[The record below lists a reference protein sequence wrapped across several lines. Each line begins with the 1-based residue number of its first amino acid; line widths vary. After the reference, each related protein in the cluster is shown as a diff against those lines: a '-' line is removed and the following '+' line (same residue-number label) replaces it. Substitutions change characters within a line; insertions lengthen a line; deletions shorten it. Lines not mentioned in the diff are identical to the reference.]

1 MPRGFGRIALLA
13 LLGGASVASAQQEK
27 PSSQARGP
35 IYAVEGIVLGS
46 RMRPRGPSFR
56 DYKCSPSEQFDD
68 LTWCQRTSHDREK
81 RGPFTATYSILRD
94 AGGTILYVNRYQE
107 PAFFAPNEASD
118 DIQSYARRFGA
129 TPEITEVPHRSG
141 QPHCQLAIW
150 GDLVLKVLDS
160 ASLKIV
166 ADGKSP
172 KKGLLIDCVGDFTRS
187 VKDGLPIYRI
197 SGGAGF
203 VWVASYDERGRG
215 TLRFAAVDASRLAP
229 PN

>member
-1 MPRGFGRIALLA
+1 MLCGSI
-13 LLGGASVASAQQEK
+13 LGGARVASAQRERL
-27 PSSQARGP
+27 PSAQGP

-46 RMRPRGPSFR
+46 RMRPRGSSFR
-56 DYKCSPSEQFDD
+56 DYKCSPSEQFDG
-68 LTWCQRTSHDREK
+68 LTWCQRTSHDRER

-118 DIQSYARRFGA
+118 DIQSYSRRFGT
-129 TPEITEVPHRSG
+129 TPELIEVPHRG
-141 QPHCQLAIW
+141 GEPHCQLAIW
-150 GDLVLKVLDS
+150 GTLVLKVLDS

-172 KKGLLIDCVGDFTRS
+172 KKGLLIDCVGDFSRS
-187 VKDGLPIYRI
+187 VNDGLPIYRI

-229 PN
+229 